1 MGQARSFAY
10 KSNPFRS
17 DTTWPV
23 VLIQGLLAL
32 GIGLYAL
39 LAEHSAR
46 HTIVLL
52 IGLFLLLNG
61 LHLAWE
67 GLTDCGDGGDG
78 MDRYRLLRAGIG
90 IATGLIVV
98 ADRFQDFIGLDAA
111 RVVAGIG
118 LIGIGVITL
127 IGIVATREELGW
139 RIAALASAV
148 LLAAWGVVVLYQ
160 ASNDS
165 RASEFIGWSAIAIGV
180 AMIAIAGYRRQRS
193 LGAPARS

>member
-1 MGQARSFAY
+1 MGQARSFIH
-10 KSNPFRS
+10 KSNPFRP

-23 VLIQGLLAL
+23 VLIQGMLAL

-39 LAEHSAR
+39 LAENSAR
-46 HTIVLL
+46 HIIV
-52 IGLFLLLNG
+52 LLNG

-67 GLTDCGDGGDG
+67 GLTDRGDGGDG

-98 ADRFQDFIGLDAA
+98 ADHFRDFIGLDAL

-127 IGIVATREELGW
+127 IGTVATREELGW

>member
-1 MGQARSFAY
+1 MGEARSFVRRG
-10 KSNPFRS
+10 NPFRP
-17 DTTWPV
+17 DTTWQV

-39 LAEHSAR
+39 LAEESAR

-67 GLTDCGDGGDG
+67 ALTDRGHGGDD
-78 MDRYRLLRAGIG
+78 MDRYRLMRAAIG
-90 IATGLIVV
+90 IVTGLIVV
-98 ADRFQDFIGLDAA
+98 IDRFQDFMSLDSA

-118 LIGIGVITL
+118 LIGIGIVTL
-127 IGIVATREELGW
+127 IGILATREALGW
-139 RIAALASAV
+139 RIAALGSAA

-165 RASEFIGWSAIAIGV
+165 NASEFIGWGAIAIGV
-180 AMIAIAGYRRQRS
+180 AMIAIAGYRRQ
-193 LGAPARS
+193 

>member
-1 MGQARSFAY
+1 MGEARSFVRRG
-10 KSNPFRS
+10 NPFRS
-17 DTTWPV
+17 DTTWQV

-39 LAEHSAR
+39 LAEESAR

-67 GLTDCGDGGDG
+67 ALTDSGHGGDD
-78 MDRYRLLRAGIG
+78 MDRYRLMRAAIG
-90 IATGLIVV
+90 IVTGLIVV
-98 ADRFQDFIGLDAA
+98 IDRFQDFMSLDSA

-118 LIGIGVITL
+118 LIGIGIVTL
-127 IGIVATREELGW
+127 IGILATREALGW
-139 RIAALASAV
+139 RIAALGSAA

-165 RASEFIGWSAIAIGV
+165 NASEFIGCGAIAIGV

-193 LGAPARS
+193 LAETTRP

>member
-1 MGQARSFAY
+1 MARTASFMHRT
-10 KSNPFRS
+10 NPFRS

-39 LAEHSAR
+39 LAENSAR

-61 LHLAWE
+61 LHLVWQ
-67 GLTDCGDGGDG
+67 GRRDRGDGGDG
-78 MDRYRLLRAGIG
+78 MARYRLLRAGVG

-98 ADRFQDFIGLDAA
+98 ADRFQDFIGFDAS

-118 LIGIGVITL
+118 LIGVGVVTL
-127 IGIVATREELGW
+127 IGIVGTREELGW
-139 RIAALASAV
+139 RIAALGSAI
-148 LLAAWGVVVLYQ
+148 LLAVWGVIVLYQ

-165 RASEFIGWSAIAIGV
+165 RGSEFIGWSAVAIGV

>member
-1 MGQARSFAY
+1 MSEARSFVHRG
-10 KSNPFRS
+10 NPFRS
-17 DTTWPV
+17 DTTWRV

-39 LAEHSAR
+39 LAEESAR

-67 GLTDCGDGGDG
+67 ALTDSGNGGDD
-78 MDRYRLLRAGIG
+78 MDRYRLVRAAIG
-90 IATGLIVV
+90 IVTGLIVV
-98 ADRFQDFIGLDAA
+98 IDRFQDFISLDAA

-118 LIGIGVITL
+118 LIGMGIVTL
-127 IGIVATREELGW
+127 IGIVATREALGW
-139 RIAALASAV
+139 RIAALGSAV
-148 LLAAWGVVVLYQ
+148 LLAAWGGVVLYQ
-160 ASNDS
+160 ASNES
-165 RASEFIGWSAIAIGV
+165 GASEFIGWGAIAIGV

-193 LGAPARS
+193 PGDTAPV

>member
-1 MGQARSFAY
+1 MARTGSFIH

-39 LAEHSAR
+39 LAENSAR

-67 GLTDCGDGGDG
+67 GLRDRGDGGDG
-78 MDRYRLLRAGIG
+78 MDRYRLLRSGIG
-90 IATGLIVV
+90 ITTGLIVV
-98 ADRFQDFIGLDAA
+98 ADRFQDFIGLNAS

-118 LIGIGVITL
+118 LIGIGIITL
-127 IGIVATREELGW
+127 IGIIATREALGW
-139 RIAALASAV
+139 RVAALGGAI

-165 RASEFIGWSAIAIGV
+165 SGSEFIGWSAIAIGV

-193 LGAPARS
+193 LGAPVRS